1 VVSQK
6 RGSRW
11 ISGQFRCIGATCR
24 EVVRRAHRP
33 CIKIS
38 RLREQIKRDISED
51 RGRLHTTKKP
61 MLPKCDMTRD
71 EEMFSDVIITT
82 ITFMFNTITK
92 KTTKMRTGF

>member
-1 VVSQK
+1 
-6 RGSRW
+6 
-11 ISGQFRCIGATCR
+11 
-24 EVVRRAHRP
+24 
-33 CIKIS
+33 
-38 RLREQIKRDISED
+38 
-51 RGRLHTTKKP
+51 